1 MRGVRS
7 AGRPG
12 LARRILLR
20 INLDAQRGLP
30 PLPHIEWL
38 AAQMRT
44 AAQELAEGG
53 PGKAL
58 KAVRRARLA
67 LR

>member
-44 AAQELAEGG
+44 AAQELAEG
-53 PGKAL
+53 AQ
-58 KAVRRARLA
+58 ARR
-67 LR
+67 